1 MTAKEKNTE
10 KLILEAAH
18 RVFLKKGMS
27 GARMQEIANEA
38 GINKALLHYYFKNK
52 DMLFTSVFRVA
63 LGQFIPRL
71 QSVLAGDRKFDEKLL
86 QISANYHE
94 MLMENPYLPGFI
106 LQEVN
111 REPEKLIALF
121 KESGID
127 QDLVLVLLQKDIEEF
142 IGKKID
148 PRHFLLSL
156 LSLVIFPIL
165 AMPMMCGLFFENNRS
180 EYELFLEQRK
190 QLVPELL
197 MGGIKAMAMKLEDLE
212 K

>member
-1 MTAKEKNTE
+1 MITKEKNTE
-10 KLILEAAH
+10 KKILEAAH
-18 RVFLKKGMS
+18 RVFLHKGMS

-52 DMLFTSVFRVA
+52 ELLFISVFRVA

-71 QSVLAGDRKFDEKLL
+71 QSALTSNLSFADKLKE
-86 QISANYHE
+86 ISVNYHE
-94 MLMENPYLPGFI
+94 MLMENPYLPSFI

-121 KESGID
+121 KDAGVD
-127 QDLVLVLLQKDIEEF
+127 QHLVLSLLQKEIEGYLG
-142 IGKKID
+142 IAID

-165 AMPMMCGLFFENNRS
+165 SMPMMCGLFFENNTQ
-180 EYELFLEQRK
+180 EYKAFLEERK
-190 QLVPELL
+190 WLIPEVLL
-197 MGGIKAMAMKLEDLE
+197 GGIKAMANKLKDM
-212 K
+212 